1 MRKWIGVAGV
11 LLVLTGA
18 ATSYANVNGT
28 FEGNPIIQVQ
38 MDGQPIQAAD
48 VPAVNLNGRTM
59 VPIYMLKALG
69 VEAVW
74 NGDNQ
79 TVQVSLPESEPIARP
94 ATKANV
100 DKASLYK
107 RIEDFGDELVVID
120 NELRLLNERI
130 MLSPIKPVLP
140 RGEQSRSI
148 TAALIEFN
156 DVMDAAR
163 RVTQNYPGEND
174 FVDPILNAYMDAIR
188 NYSEAHTK
196 LVGFLNGDLND
207 YIYDSHYD
215 NRSTAGKRV
224 SEAQEASRERYRHYI
239 ENALRE

>member
-1 MRKWIGVAGV
+1 MRKWIGVAGGI
-11 LLVLTGA
+11 LVLTGA

-28 FEGNPIIQVQ
+28 FEGNPIIQIH

-74 NGDNQ
+74 NGDKQ
-79 TVQVSLPESEPIARP
+79 TVQVSVPEPESVERP
-94 ATKANV
+94 ALKANV

-107 RIEDFGDELVVID
+107 RIEDFGDRLVGID

-148 TAALIEFN
+148 TAALTEFN
-156 DVMDAAR
+156 GLMDAAR
-163 RVTQNYPGEND
+163 GMTESYPEEKDVVGST
-174 FVDPILNAYMDAIR
+174 LNAYMDALR
-188 NYSEAHTK
+188 NYSEAYNK

-207 YIYDSHYD
+207 YIYDTHYD
-215 NRSTAGKRV
+215 NRSTASKRV
-224 SEAQEASRERYRHYI
+224 SEAQDASRERYRLYV